1 MVVGVGLTGAGWQTG
16 EQANNTDST
25 HLRFDEVSTE
35 REDEEEVT
43 VVPLLCPTQLTQLPW
58 FAGTLSECML
68 AWRSFNHNR
77 LSSSP
82 SSSIVVIVGDSHCWL
97 LSDSF
102 HSDCSSFASSMIHYI
117 HFIVTGN
124 AFCSS
129 LSDNYHLSL
138 TLLFLSFVRWTFLI
152 FLCTFLLCPL
162 LLPPSF
168 SDGWLLGCFASIRL
182 VGFLVFFFSLETRS
196 FHSFGSIGITV
207 FYRQCYLLPSGK
219 FGTLSLSGSFSSRQC
234 PIALLFSFS

>member
-1 MVVGVGLTGAGWQTG
+1 MVVGVGLTGAGCQTG

-43 VVPLLCPTQLTQLPW
+43 VVPLLCSTQLTQLPR

-68 AWRSFNHNR
+68 AWRTFDHNR

-162 LLPPSF
+162 PLLPF
-168 SDGWLLGCFASIRL
+168 FLMDGCLD
-182 VGFLVFFFSLETRS
+182 
-196 FHSFGSIGITV
+196 
-207 FYRQCYLLPSGK
+207 
-219 FGTLSLSGSFSSRQC
+219 
-234 PIALLFSFS
+234 ALLLFALLVS